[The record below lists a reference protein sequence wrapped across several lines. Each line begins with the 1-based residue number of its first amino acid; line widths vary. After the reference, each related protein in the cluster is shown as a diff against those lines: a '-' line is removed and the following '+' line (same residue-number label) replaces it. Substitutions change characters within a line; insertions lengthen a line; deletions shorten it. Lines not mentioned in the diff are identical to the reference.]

1 LETFA
6 KSKEKLVSWIET
18 CNHYYQNESLRAESE
33 TIGTADV
40 NASAKLFQWF
50 CFSNKV
56 SVFFKPRQA
65 MRFHN
70 HSFFW
75 FLPHNKVLAVATEL
89 PVDLHI

>member
-50 CFSNKV
+50 CRQCGSITTP
-56 SVFFKPRQA
+56 FFGSCLIIK
-65 MRFHN
+65 
-70 HSFFW
+70 FW
-75 FLPHNKVLAVATEL
+75 QWLQNCLWIFIFKTF
-89 PVDLHI
+89 VDRHL